1 MVPLTTKGY
10 LIMQALNNYSNTVY
24 ELNVLK
30 RRLNLILNYENE
42 IALEK
47 NRLINLIDN
56 EQKVIKQME
65 NDLQKLNGI
74 ENKLYYE
81 IVINGN
87 NVTKAIEKVASNE
100 FIDISTLW
108 KNYYPKVKKQID
120 NLYLL
125 LSKEK

>member
-1 MVPLTTKGY
+1 
-10 LIMQALNNYSNTVY
+10 MQALSNYSNTVY

-30 RRLNLILNYENE
+30 RRLNLILNYETE

-56 EQKVIKQME
+56 EEKMIKQME
-65 NDLQKLNGI
+65 SDLQNLNGI

-87 NVTKAIEKVASNE
+87 NVTKAIDKVASNE
-100 FIDISTLW
+100 FIDTSTLW

>member
-1 MVPLTTKGY
+1 MVPLTTKDY
-10 LIMQALNNYSNTVY
+10 LIMKALNNYSNTVH

-30 RRLNLILNYENE
+30 RRLNLILNYETE
-42 IALEK
+42 LALEK
-47 NRLINLIDN
+47 NRLINMIDN
-56 EQKVIKQME
+56 EQKVIRQME
-65 NDLQKLNGI
+65 CDLQKLNGI

-87 NVTKAIEKVASNE
+87 NVTKAIDKVASSE
-100 FIDISTLW
+100 FVDTSTLW
-108 KNYYPKVKKQID
+108 KNYYPKIKKQID

>member
-1 MVPLTTKGY
+1 
-10 LIMQALNNYSNTVY
+10 MQAFSNYSNTVY

-30 RRLNLILNYENE
+30 RRLNLILNYETE

-56 EQKVIKQME
+56 EEKMIKQME
-65 NDLQKLNGI
+65 SDLQNLNGI

-87 NVTKAIEKVASNE
+87 NVTKAIDKVASNE
-100 FIDISTLW
+100 FIDTSTLW

>member
-1 MVPLTTKGY
+1 MVPLTTKDY
-10 LIMQALNNYSNTVY
+10 PIMHALNNYSNTVY

-30 RRLNLILNYENE
+30 KRLNLILNYENE

-87 NVTKAIEKVASNE
+87 NVTKAIDKVATNE
-100 FIDISTLW
+100 FIDTSTLW
-108 KNYYPKVKKQID
+108 KNYYPKVKKEID
-120 NLYLL
+120 KLYLL
-125 LSKEK
+125 LSNEN

>member
-1 MVPLTTKGY
+1 
-10 LIMQALNNYSNTVY
+10 MQAFSNYSNTVY

-30 RRLNLILNYENE
+30 RRLNLILNYETE

-56 EQKVIKQME
+56 EEKMIKQME
-65 NDLQKLNGI
+65 SDLQNLNGI

-87 NVTKAIEKVASNE
+87 NVTKAIDKVASSE
-100 FIDISTLW
+100 FVDTSTLW
-108 KNYYPKVKKQID
+108 KNYYPKIKKQID

>member
-1 MVPLTTKGY
+1 MIPLTTEKG
-10 LIMQALNNYSNTVY
+10 LIMHALDNYSNTVY

-30 RRLNLILNYENE
+30 RRLNLLLNYESE
-42 IALEK
+42 ITLEK

-65 NDLQKLNGI
+65 CDLQRLKGI

-81 IVINGN
+81 IVINGT
-87 NVTKAIEKVASNE
+87 NVTKAIDKVATSE
-100 FIDISTLW
+100 FVDTSTLW
-108 KNYYPKVKKQID
+108 KNYYPKVKQQID

>member
-1 MVPLTTKGY
+1 
-10 LIMQALNNYSNTVY
+10 MQAFSNYSNTVY

-30 RRLNLILNYENE
+30 RRLNLILNYETE

-47 NRLINLIDN
+47 NRLINMIDN
-56 EQKVIKQME
+56 EEKMIKQME
-65 NDLQKLNGI
+65 SDLQNLNGI

-87 NVTKAIEKVASNE
+87 NVTKAIDKVASSE
-100 FIDISTLW
+100 FVDTSTLW
-108 KNYYPKVKKQID
+108 KNYYPKIKKQID

>member
-1 MVPLTTKGY
+1 MVPLTTKEY
-10 LIMQALNNYSNTVY
+10 LIMQALNNYSNTVL
-24 ELNVLK
+24 ELNILK

-56 EQKVIKQME
+56 EQKVIEQME
-65 NDLQKLNGI
+65 CDLQKLNGI

-81 IVINGN
+81 IIINGN
-87 NVTKAIEKVASNE
+87 NVTKAIDKVASNE
-100 FIDISTLW
+100 FIDTSTLW

>member
-10 LIMQALNNYSNTVY
+10 LIMRALNNYSNTVY

-30 RRLNLILNYENE
+30 RRLNLILDYENE

>member
-1 MVPLTTKGY
+1 MIPLTTRDC

-65 NDLQKLNGI
+65 KDLQKLNGI